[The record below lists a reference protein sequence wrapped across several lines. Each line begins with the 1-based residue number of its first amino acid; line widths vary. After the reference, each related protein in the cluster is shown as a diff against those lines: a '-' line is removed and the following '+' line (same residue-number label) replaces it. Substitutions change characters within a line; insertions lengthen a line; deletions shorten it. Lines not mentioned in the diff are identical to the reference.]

1 MIQYKFSNC
10 HEYYP
15 ILTIYDNGEMEL
27 ASRQGDV
34 IKIHQSVVAQTTH
47 DGCVRLVFDGSSS
60 LPYKDSNG
68 NLNKLWR
75 IIKID

>member
-1 MIQYKFSNC
+1 
-10 HEYYP
+10 
-15 ILTIYDNGEMEL
+15 MEL

-34 IKIHQSVVAQTTH
+34 IKIHQSVAVQTMH

-68 NLNKLWR
+68 NLNRLWKV
-75 IIKID
+75 IKID